1 MDTMM
6 PLPPSLPLARLSPRV
21 AALRPSPTAAI
32 SDKVRRLAAEGR
44 SIINLGE
51 GELDFDTPDH
61 VKDAAIAAI
70 HAGQTKYTAVG
81 GTAELKAAVIDKFA
95 RENGLTYGPDEVIVG
110 VGAKPLILNALL
122 ATLAPGDEVVLPA
135 PYWVSYP
142 DMIAL
147 ADGTARIIPCG
158 EKQGFKLRPEDL
170 EAAITPRTR
179 WVILNS
185 PGNPSGA
192 VLSPAEMKGLTDVL
206 VRHPHVLVMADD
218 IYEHIIFDGNFS
230 TPAAVEPA
238 LFERTLT
245 INGVSKAFSM
255 TGWRIGYA
263 GGPAWLVRAMQTLQS
278 QSTTNACSISQAATV
293 AALRGSTDFLRERLS
308 ILRTRRDIVLAAV
321 EAAPGLRCSV
331 PDGAFYVYANC
342 EELIGRRTP
351 DGRTIASDLDFADY
365 LLSEAGVGVVHG
377 AAFGL
382 SPYIRIAYAIDTDR
396 LRDACE
402 RIRAACARLR

>member
-1 MDTMM
+1 M
-6 PLPPSLPLARLSPRV
+6 SRLSPRV

-51 GELDFDTPDH
+51 GELDFDTPEH
-61 VKDAAIAAI
+61 VKEAAIAAI
-70 HAGQTKYTAVG
+70 RAGDTKYTAVS
-81 GTAELKAAVIDKFA
+81 GTPDLKAAIIDKFE
-95 RENGLTYGPDEVIVG
+95 RENGLTYGMDEVIAG

-147 ADGTARIIPCG
+147 ADGTARVVPCR
-158 EKQGFKLRPEDL
+158 EEDGFRLRPEDL

-192 VLSPAEMKGLTDVL
+192 VLSPAEMKALTDVL
-206 VRHPHVLVMADD
+206 MRHPHVLVMADD
-218 IYEHIIFDGNFS
+218 IYEHIVLDGAFA

-238 LFERTLT
+238 LASRTLT
-245 INGVSKAFSM
+245 INGVSKAYSM
-255 TGWRIGYA
+255 TGWRLGFA
-263 GGPAWLVRAMQTLQS
+263 GGPAWLVRALQTLQS
-278 QSTTNACSISQAATV
+278 QSTTNPTSISQAAAV
-293 AALRGSTDFLRERLS
+293 AALRGGTGFLRDRLAV
-308 ILRTRRDIVLAAV
+308 LRQRRDLVLDAV
-321 EAAPGLRCSV
+321 AAAPGLSCAV
-331 PDGAFYVYANC
+331 PAGAFYVYANC
-342 EELIGRRTP
+342 AGLIGRRRP
-351 DGRTIASDLDFADY
+351 DGPAIASDLDVADY
-365 LLSEAGVGVVHG
+365 LLSQAGVGLVHG

-382 SPYIRIAYAIDTDR
+382 SPYIRIAYAVDTGV

-402 RIRAACARLR
+402 RIRAACAALH